1 MRFAEIIDQHT
12 SKGRQFKGQGFTGVT
27 GTIAAALAANGSVFA
42 ARYPVA
48 ATKRFAVQWMH
59 LHYVCLGAFTAP
71 VTAGRRLDLRRGS
84 GGDPSG
90 GVDIAVVRNQSDLT
104 SGTETLLTGQVATT
118 GALTMTNVTLETAV
132 RARLLLAHVGASG
145 NDYDELWTFDDPLI
159 LLPGQLAAIAA
170 GATFDAAGTW
180 QLSVKGAG
188 VELP

>member
-12 SKGRQFKGQGFTGVT
+12 SKGRTFKGQSFAGVT
-27 GTIAAALAANGSVFA
+27 GTIAAALAANASVFA

-48 ATKRFAVQWMH
+48 ATKRFAVQWIH
-59 LHYVCLGAFTAP
+59 LHYVCIGAFTAP
-71 VTAGRRLDLRRGS
+71 VTAGRRLALRRGS

-90 GVDIAVVRNQSDLT
+90 GTDIDVVRNQSDLT

-118 GALTMTNVTLETAV
+118 GALTMTDVTLETAA
-132 RARLLLAHVGASG
+132 RARLLVAHAGASG
-145 NDYDELWTFDDPLI
+145 NDYDELWTFNDPMI
-159 LLPGQLAAIAA
+159 LLPGQLFAIAA

-180 QLSVKGAG
+180 QLSVKGSG